1 MGRKALKG
9 GGRRWVHF
17 PQPGPRDHNQSS
29 FKGGTIIWGHVGD
42 HMILCSVDVSCL
54 RIGIPPEL
62 GSREKLR
69 IFCRTKVLE
78 MGVGYTTV

>member
-1 MGRKALKG
+1 M
-9 GGRRWVHF
+9 HF

-69 IFCRTKVLE
+69 IFCRTLE
-78 MGVGYTTV
+78 GERKDDHQVQAPRCWGRGWDG